1 MLQTCLNAI
10 KSVKAGITNLFGAK
24 SQNNAISPFCP
35 IICESGYYVD
45 GKADPRWLPWMLG
58 ARLDRIR
65 SFSDIELFSDRFLGF
80 IDPFC
85 EPGYYRWLLAANIKA
100 PFLSMTM
107 FDLYDAIEGRT
118 LFYQRLFSQ
127 PFGGIKS
134 EHGTP
139 TLLIAHSKPDAICTL
154 CAKVESPGFF
164 TGCLLNDVAK
174 EDVPPCEYTCD
185 GNGNLFLKRSQ

>member
-1 MLQTCLNAI
+1 MLQTCVNVI
-10 KSVKAGITNLFGAK
+10 NSVKAGITNLFGAK
-24 SQNNAISPFCP
+24 SQDNASSPFCP
-35 IICESGYYVD
+35 IVCESGYYVD
-45 GKADPRWLPWMLG
+45 RKADPRWLPWMLG

-118 LFYQRLFSQ
+118 LFYQRLFSSARVTVALRSKPQ
-127 PFGGIKS
+127 
-134 EHGTP
+134 
-139 TLLIAHSKPDAICTL
+139 LLLLGNNPDAICTL